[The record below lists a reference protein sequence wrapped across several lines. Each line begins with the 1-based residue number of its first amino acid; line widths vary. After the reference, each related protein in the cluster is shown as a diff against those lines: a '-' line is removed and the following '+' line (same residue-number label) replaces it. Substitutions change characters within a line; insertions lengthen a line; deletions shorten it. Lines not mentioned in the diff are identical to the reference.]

1 MLIAKVENGQVL
13 DVADHLSMFP
23 NTSFSASGLH
33 DSFYTE
39 NGVMPVNLF
48 KPYDHDTEE
57 LVSCAPYIEDGQ
69 VFTVAII
76 PKTIQI
82 DENAIIDVDF
92 ASSVDGA
99 F

>member
-39 NGVMPVNLF
+39 NSVMPVNLF
-48 KPYDHDTEE
+48 KPYDHETEH
-57 LVSCAPYIEDGQ
+57 LVPCPPYIEDGQ
-69 VFTVAII
+69 VYTMCVELKPVAESE
-76 PKTIQI
+76 PFLG
-82 DENAIIDVDF
+82 VD
-92 ASSVDGA
+92 SIS
-99 F
+99 